1 MSRLET
7 LYNRYE
13 RIVDK
18 NYIYT
23 DKVQRYFKVLY
34 AIKDEITKVE
44 AENRR
49 KNVEL
54 SNFLKSTAGLNGS
67 EILMAL
73 NK

>member
-7 LYNRYE
+7 LYSRYE
-13 RIVDK
+13 RIVNK
-18 NYIYT
+18 NYVYS

-54 SNFLKSTAGLNGS
+54 SNFLKSTKGLNGS